1 MNDADPIL
9 EVSGLD
15 VRFHSPQGV
24 VHAVRD
30 VSFSVAPGEIVA
42 LVGESGSGKS
52 TIGLS
57 LMRLLDHEE
66 SARVRGAIRFTGKD
80 GRSRDLMALS
90 PRSMRR
96 IRGDDIAMIFQE
108 PMSSLDPIFT
118 VGAQIV
124 EAIRIHQS
132 KSAGEATSL
141 ALEMLHLLGI
151 AHPRQ
156 CFASY
161 PHQISGGM
169 IQRVMIAMALAC
181 NPTLLVADEPTTGLD
196 VTIQAQ
202 IIEHLQTLQRRH
214 RMSVLFITHDLGLVA
229 EIADRVFVLYAGQ
242 VRRVRLGGDHLR
254 CAPHALHRDAAGLA
268 SASGLLQP
276 ARLPDSGDPRQRAE
290 RVGLSVGLRVP
301 PALPALRAV
310 GLRPGHAGAGACRPR
325 PPRPVLPLARNP
337 GSMRLMSVA
346 TPSADRGEIRP
357 MSAATS
363 LVEVEGLRKWFP
375 IMRGLIPRPVAHVKA
390 VEEVSFSIDPHE
402 VLGIAGGVRIG
413 QDDHRPHPA
422 AARRAHGRNDSL
434 PG

>member
-1 MNDADPIL
+1 MTGADPIL

-15 VRFHSPQGV
+15 VRFDSPQGI

-52 TIGLS
+52 TIGLA

-66 SARVRGAIRFTGKD
+66 SARVQGTIRFTGKD
-80 GRSRDLMALS
+80 GGSRDLMAQS
-90 PRSMRR
+90 ARSMRR
-96 IRGDDIAMIFQE
+96 IRGNDIGMIFQE

-124 EAIRIHQS
+124 EAIRIHQR

-169 IQRVMIAMALAC
+169 IQRVMIAMALSC
-181 NPTLLVADEPTTGLD
+181 HPTLLVADEPTTGLD

-202 IIEHLQTLQRRH
+202 IIEHLQSLQRQQ

-242 VRRVRLGGDHLR
+242 VVEFGSVETIFRAPLMPYTGMLLDSLPRLGCSSVPDYRIQAIPGNVPNATAFPRGCAFHPR
-254 CAPHALHRDAAGLA
+254 CRHFEPSICDRDT
-268 SASGLLQP
+268 
-276 ARLPDSGDPRQRAE
+276 
-290 RVGLSVGLRVP
+290 P
-301 PALPALRAV
+301 PL
-310 GLRPGHAGAGACRPR
+310 
-325 PPRPVLPLARNP
+325 
-337 GSMRLMSVA
+337 
-346 TPSADRGEIRP
+346 E
-357 MSAATS
+357 SAATAH
-363 LVEVEGLRKWFP
+363 LVRCCRWRAISE
-375 IMRGLIPRPVAHVKA
+375 
-390 VEEVSFSIDPHE
+390 
-402 VLGIAGGVRIG
+402 
-413 QDDHRPHPA
+413 
-422 AARRAHGRNDSL
+422 ARDQ
-434 PG
+434 

>member
-1 MNDADPIL
+1 MTGAEPIL
-9 EVSGLD
+9 EVSDLD
-15 VRFHSPQGV
+15 VRFHSSQGI

-52 TIGLS
+52 TIGLA

-66 SARVRGAIRFTGKD
+66 SARVRGGIRFTGKD
-80 GRSRDLMALS
+80 GRDRDLMTLS

-96 IRGDDIAMIFQE
+96 IRGDDMAMIFQE

-118 VGAQIV
+118 IGRQLT

-132 KSAGEATSL
+132 KSAREATELS
-141 ALEMLHLLGI
+141 LEMLHLLGI

-181 NPTLLVADEPTTGLD
+181 NPTLLIADEPTTGLD

-202 IIEHLQTLQRRH
+202 IIEHLQSLQRRH

-242 VRRVRLGGDHLR
+242 VVEFGSVETIFR
-254 CAPHALHRDAAGLA
+254 APLMPYTGM
-268 SASGLLQP
+268 LL
-276 ARLPDSGDPRQRAE
+276 
-290 RVGLSVGLRVP
+290 
-301 PALPALRAV
+301 
-310 GLRPGHAGAGACRPR
+310 
-325 PPRPVLPLARNP
+325 
-337 GSMRLMSVA
+337 
-346 TPSADRGEIRP
+346 
-357 MSAATS
+357 
-363 LVEVEGLRKWFP
+363 
-375 IMRGLIPRPVAHVKA
+375 
-390 VEEVSFSIDPHE
+390 
-402 VLGIAGGVRIG
+402 
-413 QDDHRPHPA
+413 
-422 AARRAHGRNDSL
+422 DSL
-434 PG
+434 PRLGCSSLPDYRIGAIPGNVPNATAFPPGCAFHPRCRHFEPSTCDRDTPPLELAAPDHLVRCCRWHAIRGARDS